1 MYADQSYHQSE
12 HSQFVYS
19 KSNHRSDFVF
29 KVFTIVAAQLIVTSA
44 IVAAC
49 RSFVSLGE
57 LAQILIPMWGIGLI
71 VSSVVLTLFRDLA
84 RKVPINYI
92 LLFIYTICEAFLI
105 HASVKGVTLD
115 IIVSAMLLT
124 GVSVAVAAGVAYSS
138 KLDLT
143 SSRFI
148 LYCASVHLIVN
159 LFFALFIGYSIIY
172 VYFSTLIILAY
183 LIIDLQL
190 ILGSRE
196 KAVGIDEYMW
206 AAVSLYS
213 DIVLLFIKLVQILK
227 SLEEKD
233 KKKKKN

>member
-1 MYADQSYHQSE
+1 MYADQSYHQTES
-12 HSQFVYS
+12 SQFVYA
-19 KSNHRSDFVF
+19 KSNYRSNFVF
-29 KVFTIVAAQLIVTSA
+29 KVFSIVAAQLILTSA

-49 RSFVSLGE
+49 RSFVALGE
-57 LAQILIPMWGIGLI
+57 WAQILSPMWGIGLI
-71 VSSVVLTLFRDLA
+71 VTSVLLTLFRDLA
-84 RKVPINYI
+84 RNVPVNYI
-92 LLFIYTICEAFLI
+92 LLSIYTICEAFLL
-105 HASVKGVTLD
+105 HFAVQGATLNL
-115 IIVSAMLLT
+115 IVNAMLLT
-124 GVSVAVAAGVAYSS
+124 GVAVAIAGGVSYST

-143 SSRFI
+143 NSKFI

-159 LFFALFIGYSIIY
+159 LIFALFIGYSIIY

-190 ILGSRE
+190 ILGSHE

-206 AAVSLYS
+206 AAVNLYS

-233 KKKKKN
+233 KKKKRN